1 MDDTKPIS
9 LEQMRAFV
17 AAGGSAE
24 FQAEDRAEKYACLE
38 RTLRHMDYPQLGR
51 ADKGLVKQYLSQLT
65 GLCRAQLT
73 RLIARY
79 VAKGSLTVAPSQRRK
94 FPAHYTEADIRL
106 LAYVD
111 QAHGMLS
118 GPATRRILQREY
130 GEYHIQAY
138 QRLAQISSAQIY
150 RFRKTGEYRKH
161 HTSYQPTRPT
171 AIPIG
176 ERRKPDPNGRP
187 GYLRIDTVHQGD
199 RDGVKGLYHINA
211 VDQVTQWQVVGAT
224 PHISEAWLLPLLET
238 MLEQFPFR
246 IRGFH
251 SDNGSEFI
259 NYQVSGLLN
268 KLLIEQTKSRP
279 RHSGDN
285 ALVES
290 KNGAVIRKHL
300 GWTHIASQHAEAVNL
315 FHRQHLNPYLNFH
328 RPCGIPELRTLAR
341 GKIKRVY
348 RQWETPWDILRGLPD
363 WETSLRTEIDATALQ
378 LQASAHSDTDAAMA
392 MQQAKRD
399 LFRQLG
405 RCSA

>member
-1 MDDTKPIS
+1 MDDTQPIS
-9 LEQMRAFV
+9 LEQVRAFV
-17 AAGGSAE
+17 AASGAVE
-24 FQAEDRAEKYACLE
+24 FQAEDRGEKYACVG
-38 RTLRHMDYPQLGR
+38 RTLQHLDYARLSR
-51 ADKGLVKQYLSQLT
+51 ADKGLVKQYLRQLT
-65 GLCRAQLT
+65 GLGRAQLT
-73 RLIARY
+73 RLIGRY
-79 VAKGSLTVAPSQRRK
+79 AAKGSVTVTPYQRRK
-94 FPAHYTEADIRL
+94 FTARYTEADVRL

-111 QAHGMLS
+111 QAHGVLS

-130 GEYHIQAY
+130 HEHHIEAY
-138 QRLAQISSAQIY
+138 QRLAEISAAQIY
-150 RFRKTGEYRKH
+150 RFRKTVEYRKR
-161 HTSYQPTRPT
+161 HTNYQPTRPT
-171 AIPIG
+171 PIPIG
-176 ERRKPDPNGRP
+176 ERRKPDPKGRP
-187 GYLRIDTVHQGD
+187 GYLRVDTVHQ
-199 RDGVKGLYHINA
+199 RDQHGVKGLYHINA

-224 PHISEAWLLPLLET
+224 PHISEAWLLPLLEA

-300 GWTHIASQHAEAVNL
+300 GWAHIASQHAEAVNL

-328 RPCGIPELRTLAR
+328 RPCGIPELRTLAK

-348 RQWETPWDILRGLPD
+348 RQWETPWEILCSLPK
-363 WETSLRTEIDATALQ
+363 WQASLRPEIDAEALQ
-378 LQASAHSDTDAAMA
+378 RQASSQSDTDAAMA
-392 MQQAKRD
+392 MQEAKRD
-399 LFRQLG
+399 LFRQL
-405 RCSA
+405 RRYSA

>member
-1 MDDTKPIS
+1 MDDTQPIS

-17 AAGGSAE
+17 AAGGAAE
-24 FQAEDRAEKYACLE
+24 FQAENRGEMYACVE
-38 RTLRHMDYPQLGR
+38 RTLRHLDYQRLSR
-51 ADKGLVKQYLSQLT
+51 SDKGLTKQYLSQLT
-65 GLCRAQLT
+65 GLSRAQLT
-73 RLIARY
+73 RLIGLYLARGA
-79 VAKGSLTVAPSQRRK
+79 VRAAPYQRRK
-94 FPAHYTEADIRL
+94 FQARYTEADVRL

-111 QAHGMLS
+111 QAHGTLS

-130 GEYHIQAY
+130 HEYHIEAY
-138 QRLAQISSAQIY
+138 QRLAGISSAQIY
-150 RFRKTGEYRKH
+150 RFRKTAGYRKC
-161 HTSYQPTRPT
+161 HTSYQPTRPSP
-171 AIPIG
+171 IPIG
-176 ERRKPDPNGRP
+176 ERRKPAPNGRP

-199 RDGVKGLYHINA
+199 QDGVKGLYHINA

-290 KNGAVIRKHL
+290 KNGAVLRKHL
-300 GWTHIASQHAEAVNL
+300 GWTHIASQNAEAVNQ
-315 FHRQHLNPYLNFH
+315 FHRQYLNPYLNFH
-328 RPCGIPELRTLAR
+328 RPCGIPELRMLAR
-341 GKIKRVY
+341 GRIKRVY
-348 RQWETPWDILRGLPD
+348 RQWETPWEILRGLPD
-363 WETSLRTEIDATALQ
+363 WETSLRPEVNAAELHR
-378 LQASAHSDTDAAMA
+378 QACSQSDTDAALA

-399 LFRQLG
+399 LFRQI
-405 RCSA
+405 RRRPA

>member
-17 AAGGSAE
+17 AAGGAVE
-24 FQAEDRAEKYACLE
+24 FQAEDRAEMYACVE
-38 RTLRHMDYPQLGR
+38 RTLRHLDYPRLSR
-51 ADKGLVKQYLSQLT
+51 ADKGLAKQYLSKLT
-65 GLCRAQLT
+65 GLCRAQVT
-73 RLIARY
+73 RLIGCYA
-79 VAKGSLTVAPSQRRK
+79 AKGSVTVAPYQRRK
-94 FPAHYTEADIRL
+94 FAARYTDADVRL

-111 QAHGMLS
+111 QAHGTLS

-130 GEYHIQAY
+130 REYHIGAY
-138 QRLAQISSAQIY
+138 QRLAAISSAQIY
-150 RFRKTGEYRKH
+150 RFRKTAEYRKR

-171 AIPIG
+171 PIPIG

-199 RDGVKGLYHINA
+199 QEGVKGLYHINA

-300 GWTHIASQHAEAVNL
+300 GWTHIASGHAEAVNL

-363 WETSLRTEIDATALQ
+363 WETTLRTETNAAALQ
-378 LQASAHSDTDAAMA
+378 RQASAQSDTDAAMA

-399 LFRQLG
+399 LFRQLR

>member
-1 MDDTKPIS
+1 MDDTKPMS
-9 LEQMRAFV
+9 LEQIQAFLN
-17 AAGGSAE
+17 GSGAVE
-24 FQAEDRAEKYACLE
+24 FQAESRSEVYGCVE
-38 RTLRHMDYPQLGR
+38 RTLRHLDYARLGR
-51 ADKGLVKQYLSQLT
+51 ADKGLVKQYLSKLT
-65 GLCRAQLT
+65 GLARAQLT
-73 RLIARY
+73 RLIGRY
-79 VAKGSLTVAPSQRRK
+79 RAKGSVPVTPYQRRR
-94 FPAHYTEADIRL
+94 FRARYTAADVRL

-111 QAHGMLS
+111 QAHGTLS

-130 GEYHIQAY
+130 NEYRIEAY

-171 AIPIG
+171 PIPIG
-176 ERRKPDPNGRP
+176 ERRKPDPHGRP

-199 RDGVKGLYHINA
+199 QQGVKGLYHINA

-300 GWTHIASQHAEAVNL
+300 GWTHIASEHAEAVNL

-348 RQWETPWDILRGLPD
+348 RRWETPWDILRTLPD
-363 WETSLRTEIDATALQ
+363 WKTTLRSDTSPEQ
-378 LQASAHSDTDAAMA
+378 LQRQASLQSDTDAAMA

-399 LFRQLG
+399 LFRQL
-405 RCSA
+405 RRRSA

>member
-1 MDDTKPIS
+1 MDDTQPIN

-24 FQAEDRAEKYACLE
+24 FQVEDRAEKYACVE
-38 RTLRHMDYPQLGR
+38 RTLRHLDYPQLGR
-51 ADKGLVKQYLSQLT
+51 ADKGLVKQYLSKLT
-65 GLCRAQLT
+65 GLGRAQLT
-73 RLIARY
+73 RLIGGYA
-79 VAKGSLTVAPSQRRK
+79 AKGSVTVAPYQRRK

-111 QAHGMLS
+111 QAHGTLS

-130 GEYHIQAY
+130 REYHIQAY
-138 QRLAQISSAQIY
+138 ERLAQISSAQIY
-150 RFRKTGEYRKH
+150 RFRKTAEYRKR

-171 AIPIG
+171 PIPIG
-176 ERRKPDPNGRP
+176 ERRKPDPHGRP

-199 RDGVKGLYHINA
+199 RDGIKGLYHINA

-224 PHISEAWLLPLLET
+224 PHISEAWLLPVLEA

-290 KNGAVIRKHL
+290 KNGSVIRKHL
-300 GWTHIASQHAEAVNL
+300 GWTHIASRHADAVNQ

-328 RPCGIPELRTLAR
+328 RPCGIAELRTLAR

-348 RQWETPWDILRGLPD
+348 RQWDTPWDILRSLPD
-363 WETSLRTEIDATALQ
+363 WETNLRAEVDATALQ
-378 LQASAHSDTDAAMA
+378 LQASAHSDTDAAVA

-399 LFRQLG
+399 LFHQLS

>member
-1 MDDTKPIS
+1 MDDTQPIS

-17 AAGGSAE
+17 AAGGAVE
-24 FQAEDRAEKYACLE
+24 FQAEDRAEMYACVE
-38 RTLRHMDYPQLGR
+38 RTLRHLDYQRLSR
-51 ADKGLVKQYLSQLT
+51 SDKGLTKQYLSRLT
-65 GLCRAQLT
+65 GLSRAQLT
-73 RLIARY
+73 RLIGLYTTEGSVKATPYQRCKFAARY
-79 VAKGSLTVAPSQRRK
+79 TA
-94 FPAHYTEADIRL
+94 ADLRL

-111 QAHGMLS
+111 QAHGTLS

-130 GEYHIQAY
+130 QEYHIEAY
-138 QRLAQISSAQIY
+138 QRLAGISSAQIY
-150 RFRKTGEYRKH
+150 RFRKTAEYRQC

-171 AIPIG
+171 PIPIG
-176 ERRKPDPNGRP
+176 ERRKPDPQGRP

-199 RDGVKGLYHINA
+199 QDGVKGLYHINA

-224 PHISEAWLLPLLET
+224 PHISEAWLLPLLEN

-300 GWTHIASQHAEAVNL
+300 GWTHIASQHAEAVNQ
-315 FHRQHLNPYLNFH
+315 FHRQYLNPYLNFH
-328 RPCGIPELRTLAR
+328 RPCGIPELRALPR

-348 RQWETPWDILRGLPD
+348 RRWETPWEILRGLPD
-363 WETSLRTEIDATALQ
+363 WETSLRPEANADELHR
-378 LQASAHSDTDAAMA
+378 QAFSQSDTDAAVA

-399 LFRQLG
+399 LFRQL
-405 RCSA
+405 RRRPA

>member
-17 AAGGSAE
+17 AASGSAE
-24 FQAEDRAEKYACLE
+24 FQVEDRAEKYACVD
-38 RTLRHMDYPQLGR
+38 RTLRHLDYPQLGR

-65 GLCRAQLT
+65 GLCRPQLT
-73 RLIARY
+73 RLIGGYA
-79 VAKGSLTVAPSQRRK
+79 AKGSVTVAPYQRRK
-94 FPAHYTEADIRL
+94 FTARYTEADVRL

-111 QAHGMLS
+111 QAHGTLS

-138 QRLAQISSAQIY
+138 QRLAEISSAQIY
-150 RFRKTGEYRKH
+150 RFRKTAEYRKRH
-161 HTSYQPTRPT
+161 ISYQPTRPT
-171 AIPIG
+171 PIPIG

-199 RDGVKGLYHINA
+199 QEGVKGLYHINA

-224 PHISEAWLLPLLET
+224 PHISETWLLPLLEA

-285 ALVES
+285 ALVEC
-290 KNGAVIRKHL
+290 KNGSVIRKHL
-300 GWTHIASQHAEAVNL
+300 GWTHIASRHADAVNQ

-328 RPCGIPELRTLAR
+328 RLCGIAELRTLAR

-348 RQWETPWDILRGLPD
+348 RRWETPWDILRGLPD
-363 WETSLRTEIDATALQ
+363 WNTNLRTETTA
-378 LQASAHSDTDAAMA
+378 AAAHTAGGFTFHKAAA
-392 MQQAKRD
+392 GSTCPAGGAISWKR
-399 LFRQLG
+399 
-405 RCSA
+405 SPA

>member
-1 MDDTKPIS
+1 MDDSKPMS
-9 LEQMRAFV
+9 LEQMRVFLN
-17 AAGGSAE
+17 GSGAVE
-24 FQAEDRAEKYACLE
+24 FQAESKVEVYGWIE
-38 RTLRHMDYPQLGR
+38 RTLRQLDYGRLGR
-51 ADKGLVKQYLSQLT
+51 ADKGLVKLYLSKLT
-65 GLCRAQLT
+65 GLGRAQLT
-73 RLIARY
+73 RLIGRY
-79 VAKGSLTVAPSQRRK
+79 VAQGSVPVTRYRRRK
-94 FPAHYTEADIRL
+94 FTARYTEADVRL

-111 QAHGMLS
+111 QAHGTLS

-130 GEYHIQAY
+130 NEFHIQAY
-138 QRLAQISSAQIY
+138 QRLAAISSAHIY
-150 RFRKTGEYRKH
+150 RFRKTGEYRNH

-171 AIPIG
+171 PIPIG
-176 ERRKPDPNGRP
+176 ERRKPDPHGRP

-199 RDGVKGLYHINA
+199 QDGVKGLYHINA

-224 PHISEAWLLPLLET
+224 PHISEAWLLPLLED

-246 IRGFH
+246 IRGFP
-251 SDNGSEFI
+251 SDNGSEYI

-290 KNGAVIRKHL
+290 KNGSVIRKHL
-300 GWTHIASQHAEAVNL
+300 GWTHIASEHAQAVNR

-328 RPCGIPELRTLAR
+328 RPCGIPELRTLPR

-363 WETSLRTEIDATALQ
+363 WETSLRAEADADALHR
-378 LQASAHSDTDAAMA
+378 QASAQSDTDAAMA

-399 LFRQLG
+399 LFRQLK
-405 RCSA
+405 RRSA

>member
-24 FQAEDRAEKYACLE
+24 FQAEDRTEKYACVE
-38 RTLRHMDYPQLGR
+38 RTLRHLDYARLSR
-51 ADKGLVKQYLSQLT
+51 ADKGLTKQYLSQLT

-73 RLIARY
+73 RLIGCYA
-79 VAKGSLTVAPSQRRK
+79 AKGSVTVAPYQRRK
-94 FPAHYTEADIRL
+94 FAARYTEADVRL

-111 QAHGMLS
+111 QAHGTLS

-130 GEYHIQAY
+130 NEYHIEAY
-138 QRLAQISSAQIY
+138 QRLAAISSAQIY
-150 RFRKTGEYRKH
+150 RFRKTAEYRKR

-171 AIPIG
+171 PIPIG

-199 RDGVKGLYHINA
+199 QEGVKGLYHINA

-348 RQWETPWDILRGLPD
+348 RRWETPWDILRGLAD
-363 WETSLRTEIDATALQ
+363 WETTLRTETIAATLQ
-378 LQASAHSDTDAAMA
+378 RQASAQSDTDAAMA

-399 LFRQLG
+399 LFRQLR

>member
-17 AAGGSAE
+17 AAGGSVQ
-24 FQAEDRAEKYACLE
+24 FQAEDRTEKYACVE
-38 RTLRHMDYPQLGR
+38 RTLRHLDYARLSR
-51 ADKGLVKQYLSQLT
+51 ADKGLIKQYLSQLT

-73 RLIARY
+73 RLIGCY
-79 VAKGSLTVAPSQRRK
+79 SGKGSVTVTPYNRRK
-94 FPAHYTEADIRL
+94 FAARYTEADVRL

-111 QAHGMLS
+111 QAHGTLS

-130 GEYHIQAY
+130 NEYHIEAY
-138 QRLAQISSAQIY
+138 QRLAEISSAQIY
-150 RFRKTGEYRKH
+150 RFRNSAEYRKR

-171 AIPIG
+171 PIPIG

-199 RDGVKGLYHINA
+199 QEGVKGLYHINA

-246 IRGFH
+246 ICGFH

-348 RQWETPWDILRGLPD
+348 RQWETPWDILRGLAN
-363 WETSLRTEIDATALQ
+363 WETALRPETNPDALQ
-378 LQASAHSDTDAAMA
+378 RQASAQSDTDAAMA

-399 LFRQLG
+399 LFRQLD

>member
-17 AAGGSAE
+17 AAGGTAD
-24 FQAEDRAEKYACLE
+24 FQVEDRAEKYACVE
-38 RTLRHMDYPQLGR
+38 RMLRQLDYAR
-51 ADKGLVKQYLSQLT
+51 RSRSDKGLAKRYLSKLT
-65 GLCRAQLT
+65 GLGRAQLT
-73 RLIARY
+73 RLIGRY
-79 VAKGSLTVAPSQRRK
+79 AAEGSVTVASYRRRK
-94 FPAHYTEADIRL
+94 FPAHYTEADVRL

-111 QAHGMLS
+111 QAHGTLS

-130 GEYHIQAY
+130 GEYHIEAY
-138 QRLAQISSAQIY
+138 QRLAAISSAQIY
-150 RFRKTGEYRKH
+150 RFRKTAEYRKR

-171 AIPIG
+171 PIPIG

-211 VDQVTQWQVVGAT
+211 VDQVTQWQVIGAT
-224 PHISEAWLLPLLET
+224 PHISEAWLLPLLEAL
-238 MLEQFPFR
+238 LEQFPFR

-259 NYQVSGLLN
+259 NYQVSALLN

-290 KNGAVIRKHL
+290 KNGSVIRKHL
-300 GWTHIASQHAEAVNL
+300 GWTHIASGHAAAVNL

-328 RPCGIPELRTLAR
+328 RPCGIPELRTLSK

-348 RQWETPWDILRGLPD
+348 RQWETPWDILRSLPD
-363 WETSLRTEIDATALQ
+363 WETSLRDGISAEALQ
-378 LQASAHSDTDAAMA
+378 THASARSDTDAAMA

-399 LFRQLG
+399 LFRQLS
-405 RCSA
+405 RCPA

>member
-24 FQAEDRAEKYACLE
+24 FQAEDRTEKYACVE
-38 RTLRHMDYPQLGR
+38 RTLRHLDYARLSR
-51 ADKGLVKQYLSQLT
+51 ADKGLAKQYLSKLT

-73 RLIARY
+73 RLIGGY
-79 VAKGSLTVAPSQRRK
+79 SAKGSVTVAPYQRRK
-94 FPAHYTEADIRL
+94 FTARYTEADVRL

-111 QAHGMLS
+111 QAHGTLS
-118 GPATRRILQREY
+118 GPATRRILQREFNQ
-130 GEYHIQAY
+130 YHIEAY
-138 QRLAQISSAQIY
+138 QRLAAISSAQIY
-150 RFRKTGEYRKH
+150 RFRKTAEYRKR

-171 AIPIG
+171 PIPIG

-199 RDGVKGLYHINA
+199 QEGVKGLYHINA

-279 RHSGDN
+279 RHTGDN

-348 RQWETPWDILRGLPD
+348 RRWETPWDILRGLAD
-363 WETSLRTEIDATALQ
+363 WVTTLRTETTTAALQ
-378 LQASAHSDTDAAMA
+378 LQASAQSDTDAAMA

-399 LFRQLG
+399 LFRQL
-405 RCSA
+405 RQCSA

>member
-17 AAGGSAE
+17 AAGGAVE
-24 FQAEDRAEKYACLE
+24 FQAEDRAEMYACVE
-38 RTLRHMDYPQLGR
+38 RTLRHLDYPRLSR
-51 ADKGLVKQYLSQLT
+51 ADKGLARQYLSKLT
-65 GLCRAQLT
+65 GLGRAQLT
-73 RLIARY
+73 RLIGRY
-79 VAKGSLTVAPSQRRK
+79 GRQGAVAVVKCQRRK
-94 FPAHYTEADIRL
+94 FAARYNEADVRL

-111 QAHGMLS
+111 QAHGTLS
-118 GPATRRILQREY
+118 GPATRRILQREFNQ
-130 GEYHIQAY
+130 YHIEAY
-138 QRLAQISSAQIY
+138 QRLAAISSAQIY
-150 RFRKTGEYRKH
+150 RFRKTAEYRKR

-171 AIPIG
+171 PIPIG

-199 RDGVKGLYHINA
+199 QEGVKGLYHINA

-300 GWTHIASQHAEAVNL
+300 GWTHIASGHAEAVNL

-348 RQWETPWDILRGLPD
+348 RRWETPWDILRGLAD
-363 WETSLRTEIDATALQ
+363 WETTLRTETTAAALQ

-399 LFRQLG
+399 LFRRLR

>member
-17 AAGGSAE
+17 AAGGAVE
-24 FQAEDRAEKYACLE
+24 FRAEDRAEMYAGVE
-38 RTLRHMDYPQLGR
+38 RTLRHLDYQRLSR
-51 ADKGLVKQYLSQLT
+51 SDKGLTKQYLSRLT
-65 GLCRAQLT
+65 GLSRAQLT
-73 RLIARY
+73 RLIGLY
-79 VAKGSLTVAPSQRRK
+79 VTEGSVRAAPYQRRK
-94 FPAHYTEADIRL
+94 FAARYTEADLRL

-111 QAHGMLS
+111 QAHGTLS

-130 GEYHIQAY
+130 REYHIAAY

-150 RFRKTGEYRKH
+150 RFRKTAEYRKH

-171 AIPIG
+171 PVPIG
-176 ERRKPDPNGRP
+176 ERRKPDPQGRP

-199 RDGVKGLYHINA
+199 QDGVKGLYHINA

-224 PHISEAWLLPLLET
+224 PHISEAWLLPVLEN

-300 GWTHIASQHAEAVNL
+300 GWTHIASQHAEAVNQ
-315 FHRQHLNPYLNFH
+315 FHRQYLNPYLNFH

-348 RQWETPWDILRGLPD
+348 RQWETPWEILRALPD
-363 WETSLRTEIDATALQ
+363 WKSTLRADIDPEALQ
-378 LQASAHSDTDAAMA
+378 RQASAQSDTDAALA

-399 LFRQLG
+399 LFRQL
-405 RCSA
+405 RRRPA

>member
-24 FQAEDRAEKYACLE
+24 FQAEDRTEKYACVE
-38 RTLRHMDYPQLGR
+38 RTLRHLDYARLSR
-51 ADKGLVKQYLSQLT
+51 ADKGLAKQYLSQLT

-73 RLIARY
+73 RLIGCYA
-79 VAKGSLTVAPSQRRK
+79 AKGSVTVAPYQRRK
-94 FPAHYTEADIRL
+94 FAARYTEADVRL

-111 QAHGMLS
+111 QAHGTLS

-130 GEYHIQAY
+130 REYHIEAY
-138 QRLAQISSAQIY
+138 QRLAEISSAQIY
-150 RFRKTGEYRKH
+150 RFRKTAEYRKR

-171 AIPIG
+171 PIPIG

-199 RDGVKGLYHINA
+199 QEGVKGLYHINA

-224 PHISEAWLLPLLET
+224 PHISEAWLLPLLEV

-300 GWTHIASQHAEAVNL
+300 GWTHIASGHAEAVNL

-348 RQWETPWDILRGLPD
+348 RQWETPWDILRGLAD
-363 WETSLRTEIDATALQ
+363 WETTLRTETNAAALQ
-378 LQASAHSDTDAAMA
+378 RQASAQSDTDAAMA

-399 LFRQLG
+399 LFRQLR

>member
-1 MDDTKPIS
+1 MMRGMVIDMKD
-9 LEQMRAFV
+9 EQLHTLAQLQAFV
-17 AAGGSAE
+17 DGTVAVDFAVTGEERYGFIARTIRR
-24 FQAEDRAEKYACLE
+24 FGYARLK
-38 RTLRHMDYPQLGR
+38 RPDKGVVLRFLGR
-51 ADKGLVKQYLSQLT
+51 VSGYSRQ
-65 GLCRAQLT
+65 QLT
-73 RLIARY
+73 RLVQRVRSQAPLLKRYRASRTSFARTFSNADVLLLAHTDTLHGTLSGLATKKLMERAFRVFGETRYERLATISVAHLYNLRKRNGYLRHRQVWTKTRPVTIAI
-79 VAKGSLTVAPSQRRK
+79 GQRRA
-94 FPAHYTEADIRL
+94 PA
-106 LAYVD
+106 
-111 QAHGMLS
+111 
-118 GPATRRILQREY
+118 
-130 GEYHIQAY
+130 
-138 QRLAQISSAQIY
+138 
-150 RFRKTGEYRKH
+150 
-161 HTSYQPTRPT
+161 
-171 AIPIG
+171 
-176 ERRKPDPNGRP
+176 PNNRP

-199 RDGVKGLYHINA
+199 QEGVKGLYHINA

-224 PHISEAWLLPLLET
+224 PHISEAWLLPLLES

-300 GWTHIASQHAEAVNL
+300 GWTHIASQHADAVNQ

-328 RPCGIPELRTLAR
+328 RPCGIAELRTLAR

-363 WETSLRTEIDATALQ
+363 WETSLRAETNAEALQ
-378 LQASAHSDTDAAMA
+378 TQASAHSDTDA
-392 MQQAKRD
+392 
-399 LFRQLG
+399 
-405 RCSA
+405 

>member
-1 MDDTKPIS
+1 MS
-9 LEQMRAFV
+9 LKEEDGMLGIDHQHGRYQTGEPGADAGVCGRRRGGRVSGRRQGRDVRVCGAGATPSELPASGAGRQGTNQAVFEQAHRIGPRPV
-17 AAGGSAE
+17 DAA
-24 FQAEDRAEKYACLE
+24 DRALYN
-38 RTLRHMDYPQLGR
+38 
-51 ADKGLVKQYLSQLT
+51 
-65 GLCRAQLT
+65 
-73 RLIARY
+73 
-79 VAKGSLTVAPSQRRK
+79 
-94 FPAHYTEADIRL
+94 EADVRL
-106 LAYVD
+106 LASVD
-111 QAHGMLS
+111 QAHGTLS

-130 GEYHIQAY
+130 GEYHIEAY
-138 QRLAQISSAQIY
+138 QRLAAISSAQIY
-150 RFRKTGEYRKH
+150 RFRKTAEYRQR
-161 HTSYQPTRPT
+161 HTRYQPTRPT
-171 AIPIG
+171 PIPIG

-199 RDGVKGLYHINA
+199 QDGVKGLYHINA

-224 PHISEAWLLPLLET
+224 PYISEAWLLPLLEA
-238 MLEQFPFR
+238 MLEHFPFR

-290 KNGAVIRKHL
+290 KNGSVIRKHL
-300 GWTHIASQHAEAVNL
+300 GWTHIASQHAAAVNL

-348 RQWETPWDILRGLPD
+348 RQWDTPWDILRGLPD
-363 WETSLRTEIDATALQ
+363 WKTTLRTDTSAEELQ
-378 LQASAHSDTDAAMA
+378 RRASLQSDTDAAVA
-392 MQQAKRD
+392 LQQAKRD
-399 LFRQLG
+399 LFRQLK
-405 RCSA
+405 RRSA

>member
-24 FQAEDRAEKYACLE
+24 FQAKDRTEKYACVE
-38 RTLRHMDYPQLGR
+38 RTLRHLDYARLSR
-51 ADKGLVKQYLSQLT
+51 ADKGLAKQYLSQLT

-73 RLIARY
+73 RLIGCYA
-79 VAKGSLTVAPSQRRK
+79 AKGSVTVAPYQRRK
-94 FPAHYTEADIRL
+94 FAARYTEADVRL

-111 QAHGMLS
+111 QAHGTLS

-130 GEYHIQAY
+130 NEYHIEAY
-138 QRLAQISSAQIY
+138 QRLAEISSAQIY
-150 RFRKTGEYRKH
+150 RFRKTAEYRKR

-171 AIPIG
+171 PIPIG

-199 RDGVKGLYHINA
+199 QEGVKGLYHINA

-300 GWTHIASQHAEAVNL
+300 GWTHIASGHAEAVNL

-348 RQWETPWDILRGLPD
+348 RQWETPWDILRGLAD
-363 WETSLRTEIDATALQ
+363 WETTLRTETNAAALQ
-378 LQASAHSDTDAAMA
+378 RQASAQSDTDAAMA

-399 LFRQLG
+399 LFHHLR